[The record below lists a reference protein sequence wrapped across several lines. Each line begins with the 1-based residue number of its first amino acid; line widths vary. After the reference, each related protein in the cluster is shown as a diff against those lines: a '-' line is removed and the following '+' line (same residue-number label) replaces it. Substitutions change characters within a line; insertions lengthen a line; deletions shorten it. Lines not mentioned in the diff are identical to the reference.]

1 MDYSL
6 LLKTQEKLV
15 KLFNNSFKKN
25 RLSQV
30 YLLDG
35 VKGTPKMQAAM
46 YLANMILC
54 DTHDFCEEC
63 SNCKRLEENVHPRVF
78 IVSPGG
84 LDNNQNS
91 NNQNNASQTIKV
103 EQIESLENEFN
114 YSGLEKGP
122 RVFIINEIEKATLS
136 AGNKLLKFLEE
147 IKEECY
153 GILIT
158 NNLNGVLST
167 IKSRSQIITLEKM
180 SNEVLKEAFLSK
192 GIDEENSRILC
203 TLTNNVK
210 EGLEILE
217 EGTYTKIVTLVKR
230 LFIALFTSESTVLIM
245 NEEGKFL
252 MTLDKHYH
260 QMFIDL
266 LITFANDYLVNYLL
280 KQDKVVF
287 VNGINELKQMN
298 KDLSSVYD
306 NKKAYELISLLLEY
320 KKRINYNVNLELIYM
335 DMFIKCERLR

>member
-54 DTHDFCEEC
+54 DTHDFCGGC

-78 IVSPGG
+78 MIFPGG
-84 LDNNQNS
+84 TEINNPNTS
-91 NNQNNASQTIKV
+91 GNQTIKV
-103 EQIESLENEFN
+103 EQIETLEEEFN

-147 IKEECY
+147 MKEECY

-158 NNLNGVLST
+158 NNINGVLST

-180 SNEVLKEAFLSK
+180 SNDVLREAFLSK

-217 EGTYTKIVTLVKR
+217 EGTYIKIVSLVKR
-230 LFIALFTSESTVLIM
+230 LFNALFTDESALLIM

-252 MTLDKHYH
+252 MTIDKNYH
-260 QMFIDL
+260 QMFMDL
-266 LITFANDYLVNYLL
+266 LLTITNDYLVNYLL
-280 KQDKVVF
+280 KQDRVVF
-287 VNGINELKQMN
+287 VNGINDLRQMN
-298 KDLSSVYD
+298 RDLSSLYD
-306 NKKAYELISLLLEY
+306 IKKTYELINLLLEY
-320 KKRINYNVNLELIYM
+320 KKRINYNVNLELMYM